1 MRILIDGGLGRHPNH
16 IMGCVPMQTTNDAA
30 IRDLLIPFVRG
41 EYTAPD
47 TIILEEFALYGGINR
62 ADVAALNG
70 VSHGYEIKSDRDT
83 LIRLPQQVQAYNA
96 VFERATLVSSERHL
110 ASARKIIPKWWGIVR
125 VTRPDSYF
133 LLERIKE
140 STPNPSPNGE
150 AIAALLWRPEALH
163 LLSSLGLDAG
173 VRSKPMQDL
182 IERLAWAINP
192 DELSGYVRQAIRA
205 RGDWRS
211 AARLRQYGGTS
222 QPPSSS
228 LRYRR
233 TPYGNK
239 YQ

>member
-1 MRILIDGGLGRHPNH
+1 
-16 IMGCVPMQTTNDAA
+16 MQASNDAQ
-30 IRDLLIPFVRG
+30 IRELLLPFVRR
-41 EYTAPD
+41 EYTAPE

-62 ADVAALNG
+62 ADIAALNG

-83 LIRLPQQVQAYNA
+83 LIRLPQQVQAYND
-96 VFERATLVSSERHL
+96 VFERATIVSSDRHL

-125 VTRPDSYF
+125 VTRPDF
-133 LLERIKE
+133 HFHLERIKE
-140 STPNPSPNGE
+140 SNPNPSPSGE

-182 IERLAWAINP
+182 IERLAWAIDP

-205 RGDWRS
+205 RGNWRS
-211 AARLRQYGGTS
+211 AARLRQYGDMS

-233 TPYGNK
+233 TPYGSK
-239 YQ
+239 HR